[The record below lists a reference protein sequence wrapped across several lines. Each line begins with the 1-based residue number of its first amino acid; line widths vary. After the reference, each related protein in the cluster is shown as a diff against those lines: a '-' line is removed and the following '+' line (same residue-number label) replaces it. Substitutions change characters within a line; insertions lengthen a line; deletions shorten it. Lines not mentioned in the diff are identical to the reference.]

1 MQRPKRACTE
11 RAQEK
16 IREILQWEACS
27 ENSKLFKDVE
37 AQMDRELHAEVR
49 TRDYAP
55 SSTSESDSHSDD
67 ACSECS
73 ACSACSECSA
83 FSAGSAGSEGSESE
97 AVDKKDDPFDPTAEE

>member
-55 SSTSESDSHSDD
+55 SSASESDNHSDD
-67 ACSECS
+67 ACSE
-73 ACSACSECSA
+73 CSECSA
-83 FSAGSAGSEGSESE
+83 FSAGSEGSEGSESE
-97 AVDKKDDPFDPTAEE
+97 PVEKKEEPFDPTAEE